1 MSKEITAT
9 LILSAILGSVVLL
22 ALYISTSHEPQL
34 TIKATKTTSINTKLS
49 TSAPKVL
56 MDEEKAM
63 PEMERMVDTRDP
75 NTIAGSAWTSNL
87 DCTYKNPPK
96 ERTVTMLPFSCE
108 ANTHNLRI
116 IESGED
122 YFTPRSTADDNPPFC
137 LVKVKGSPDPN
148 TISMIKDRQYAYC
161 TKDFRNK

>member
-1 MSKEITAT
+1 MSKAITGTLIFT
-9 LILSAILGSVVLL
+9 LILGSLVLVS
-22 ALYISTSHEPQL
+22 LYILTSPEPQL
-34 TIKATKTTSINTKLS
+34 IIKAANTNLS
-49 TSAPKVL
+49 ASVPKVL
-56 MDEEKAM
+56 TKEEKTV
-63 PEMERMVDTRDP
+63 PEIERMVDTRDP

-137 LVKVKGSPDPN
+137 LVKVKGNPDPN

-161 TKDFRNK
+161 TEDFSNKY